1 MTAKRGR
8 VAGGR
13 IKQKEKRTHRHG
25 QMCGDY
31 GGEINGNERIQW
43 KLSKKLK
50 GIAATLKTFMNT

>member
-1 MTAKRGR
+1 MNKLNKQNRDTLIISRMTAKRGR

-31 GGEINGNERIQW
+31 GGEINGNERIQ
-43 KLSKKLK
+43 
-50 GIAATLKTFMNT
+50 

>member
-31 GGEINGNERIQW
+31 GGEINGNERIQ
-43 KLSKKLK
+43 
-50 GIAATLKTFMNT
+50 